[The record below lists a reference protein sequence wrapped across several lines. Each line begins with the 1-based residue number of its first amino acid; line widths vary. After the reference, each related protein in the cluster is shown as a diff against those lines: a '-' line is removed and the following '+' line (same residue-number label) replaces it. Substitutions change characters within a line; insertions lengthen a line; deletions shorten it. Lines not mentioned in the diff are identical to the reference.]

1 MIILTCFYF
10 QNIISFFFVSFKFVI
25 FVLFRPLL
33 LAIGVYT
40 MSLICNFLKSLPIVV
55 FVSMPTALTPTN
67 GSLVP
72 NVKNLFTNGVR
83 RKISALKAAYAMV
96 AAMKVAFVLDVG
108 KRMALK
114 SSIATRIQKPI
125 IGIPSAT
132 TFSKR

>member
-33 LAIGVYT
+33 LAIGVYM
-40 MSLICNFLKSLPIVV
+40 MSLICTVLKSLPIVV

-67 GSLVP
+67 GSYVP

-83 RKISALKAAYAMV
+83 RKISALNALYAMV
-96 AAMKVAFVLDVG
+96 AAMKVAFLLDEG

-114 SSIATRIQKPI
+114 SSISTRI
-125 IGIPSAT
+125 
-132 TFSKR
+132 

>member
-10 QNIISFFFVSFKFVI
+10 QNIISFFFVLFKFVI

-33 LAIGVYT
+33 LAIGVYMMILSCT
-40 MSLICNFLKSLPIVV
+40 NLKLQPIVV

-83 RKISALKAAYAMV
+83 RKISALKALYAMV

-114 SSIATRIQKPI
+114 SSISTRI
-125 IGIPSAT
+125 
-132 TFSKR
+132 